1 MNFNLTARMA
11 FGLVAAA
18 LSFVPPD
25 AAFAQKKY
33 DPGATDTLIKIGN
46 TSPHSGPASAYSAI
60 AKAQAGYFK
69 MINDRGGIN
78 GRMIDYISYDDG
90 YSPPKTVE
98 QARKLVE
105 SDEVLFMLSNLGTP
119 SNTAIQKYM
128 NQKKVPQ
135 LFVTSG
141 ADKWADPANF
151 PWTMAFLPS
160 YRGEARIYAQY
171 ILANYPNA
179 KIGVLYQNDD
189 FGKDY
194 LIGLKETLGE
204 KADKMIV
211 AEVSFEVTAP
221 TIDSQIVQIKAADPT
236 VFINIGTPKFVAQSI
251 KKVGELGWK
260 VIQIIPQVST
270 TIAGVIK
277 PAGFENAQGILST
290 SYLKDAVDPK
300 WKNDPG
306 MIEWNAFMAKYMP
319 DADRADNLF
328 VYGYVTAQVMTQ
340 VIKQCGDNLT
350 RENIM
355 KQAASLDMDVD
366 LLLPGIRVKTGASD
380 FRPIEQLQVMRFTKD
395 QWELFGPVLSSERKP
410 M

>member
-1 MNFNLTARMA
+1 MSFNLTARMA

-18 LSFVPPD
+18 LSFAPPD

-33 DPGATDTLIKIGN
+33 DPGATDTQIKIGN

-60 AKAQAGYFK
+60 AKAQAAYFK

-119 SNTAIQKYM
+119 GNTAIHKYM

-194 LIGLKETLGE
+194 LIGLKEALGE
-204 KADKMIV
+204 KAGNMIV
-211 AEVSFEVTAP
+211 AEVPFEVSAP

-260 VIQIIPQVST
+260 VVQIIPQVST

-277 PAGFENAQGILST
+277 PAGFENAQGILSAY
-290 SYLKDAVDPK
+290 YLKDAVDPK

-306 MIEWNAFMAKYMP
+306 MIEWNAFMAKYLP
-319 DADRADNLF
+319 DADRADSLY
-328 VYGYVTAQVMTQ
+328 VYGYATAQVMTQ
-340 VIKQCGDNLT
+340 AIKQCGDELT
-350 RENIM
+350 RENVM
-355 KQAASLDMDVD
+355 KQAAGLDMDVG
-366 LLLPGIRVKTGASD
+366 LLLPGIRVKTGAND
-380 FRPIEQLQVMRFTKD
+380 YRPIEQLQMMRFTKD
-395 QWELFGPVLSSERKP
+395 QWELFGPVLSSENKS

>member
-1 MNFNLTARMA
+1 MNFNIAARIAFTAA
-11 FGLVAAA
+11 VASSLISPNLA
-18 LSFVPPD
+18 L
-25 AAFAQKKY
+25 AQKKY
-33 DPGATDTLIKIGN
+33 DPGATDTEIKIGN

-60 AKAQAGYFK
+60 AKAQAAYFK

-78 GRMIDYISYDDG
+78 GRMINYISYDDG

-105 SDEVLFMLSNLGTP
+105 SDEVLFLLSNLGTP
-119 SNTAIQKYM
+119 GNTAIHKYM

-179 KIGVLYQNDD
+179 KVGVLYQNDD

-194 LIGLKETLGE
+194 LIGLKEALGE

-211 AEVSFEVTAP
+211 AEVPFEVTSP

-236 VFINIGTPKFVAQSI
+236 VFINIGTPKFVAQGI

-260 VIQIIPQVST
+260 VVQIIPQVST

-277 PAGFENAQGILST
+277 PAGFENAQGVLSAY
-290 SYLKDAVDPK
+290 YLKDAVDPK
-300 WKNDPG
+300 WKNDPAL
-306 MIEWNAFMAKYMP
+306 IEWNAFMAKYLP
-319 DADRADNLF
+319 DADRADSLY
-328 VYGYVTAQVMTQ
+328 VYGYATAQVMIQ
-340 VIKQCGDNLT
+340 VIKQCRDELT
-350 RENIM
+350 RENVM
-355 KQAASLDMDVD
+355 KQAASLDMDVG
-366 LLLPGIRVKTGASD
+366 LLLPGIRVKTAAND
-380 FRPIEQLQVMRFTKD
+380 YRPIEQLQMMRFKKD
-395 QWELFGPVLSSERKP
+395 QWELFGPVLSSENKP

>member
-11 FGLVAAA
+11 FGLIAAA
-18 LSFVPPD
+18 LSLVPPD
-25 AAFAQKKY
+25 VAFAQKKY

-46 TSPHSGPASAYSAI
+46 TSPHSGPASAYAAI
-60 AKAQAGYFK
+60 AKVQAGYFK

-366 LLLPGIRVKTGASD
+366 LLLPGIRVKTAASD

>member
-1 MNFNLTARMA
+1 MINLTARMA

-25 AAFAQKKY
+25 VAFAQKKY

-46 TSPHSGPASAYSAI
+46 TSPHSGPASAYAAI
-60 AKAQAGYFK
+60 AKVQAGYFK

-380 FRPIEQLQVMRFTKD
+380 FRPIEQLQMMRFTKD
-395 QWELFGPVLSSERKP
+395 QWELFSPVLSSERKP

>member
-1 MNFNLTARMA
+1 MNFKMLAKIA
-11 FGLVAAA
+11 LGLIAAYGLA
-18 LSFVPPD
+18 TTD
-25 AAFAQKKY
+25 AAFAQTRY
-33 DPGATDTLIKIGN
+33 DPGATDTEIKIGN

-60 AKAQAGYFK
+60 AKAQAAYFK

-78 GRMIDYISYDDG
+78 GRMINYISYDDG

-105 SDEVLFMLSNLGTP
+105 SDEVLFLLSNLGTP
-119 SNTAIQKYM
+119 GNTAIHKYM

-135 LFVTSG
+135 LFVSSG

-171 ILANYPNA
+171 IIANYPNA

-194 LIGLKETLGE
+194 LIGLKEALGE
-204 KADKMIV
+204 KAGKLIV
-211 AEVSFEVTAP
+211 TEVPFEVSAP
-221 TIDSQIVQIKAADPT
+221 TIDSQIVQIRAADPT
-236 VFINIGTPKFVAQSI
+236 VFINIGTPKFVAQGI

-260 VIQIIPQVST
+260 VVQIIPQVST

-277 PAGFENAQGILST
+277 PAGFENAQGVLSAY
-290 SYLKDAVDPK
+290 YLKDAVDPK

-306 MIEWNAFMAKYMP
+306 MIEWNAFMEKYLP
-319 DADRADNLF
+319 DADRADSMY
-328 VYGYVTAQVMTQ
+328 VYGYAVAQIMMQ
-340 VIKQCGDNLT
+340 AIKQCGNDLT
-350 RENIM
+350 RENVM
-355 KQAASLDMDVD
+355 KQAANLDMDVD
-366 LLLPGIRVKTGASD
+366 LLLPGIRVKTGAND
-380 FRPIEQLQVMRFTKD
+380 YRPIEQLQMMRFTKD
-395 QWELFGPVLSSERKP
+395 QWELFGPVLSSENKP